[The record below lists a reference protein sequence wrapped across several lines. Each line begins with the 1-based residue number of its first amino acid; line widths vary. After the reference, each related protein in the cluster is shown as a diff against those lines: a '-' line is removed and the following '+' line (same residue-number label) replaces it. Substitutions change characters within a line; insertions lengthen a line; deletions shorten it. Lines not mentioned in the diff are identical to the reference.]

1 MLPNKDGDLNV
12 ASSTKYDLALIEIKS
27 IITTN
32 MNKII
37 NNAMTLSYCKNL
49 RYVEI

>member
-1 MLPNKDGDLNV
+1 MLPNKDGDLKV

-27 IITTN
+27 IAITTKN
-32 MNKII
+32 RII
-37 NNAMTLSYCKNL
+37 NNAITLSYCKNL